1 MNTYVY
7 LSIERTGERG
17 RFGAEINRHESHR
30 FKVNQEYKKGGITN
44 AGS

>member
-7 LSIERTGERG
+7 LSIQRTRERDRV
-17 RFGAEINRHESHR
+17 GAEINRHESHG

-44 AGS
+44 AES